1 MELIKI
7 LKNKNV
13 QVKRKVPFEILVCYI
28 FLHESLKKSKLGKDN
43 SFFNLWLNCRLL
55 LRPTFFYFKQ

>member
-13 QVKRKVPFEILVCYI
+13 QVKRKVPFGILVCYI

-43 SFFNLWLNCRLL
+43 SFFNL
-55 LRPTFFYFKQ
+55 

>member
-13 QVKRKVPFEILVCYI
+13 QVKRKDPFGILVCYI
-28 FLHESLKKSKLGKDN
+28 FLHESLKKRWLGKDY
-43 SFFNLWLNCRLL
+43 SFFNLWLTC
-55 LRPTFFYFKQ
+55 